1 MHLLERYSLSTGL
14 KIENPEI
21 NAQFYPVVSDKYVV
35 FHTSAK
41 DNLRDY
47 DYWNEVKLMLQ
58 PLFKKHGITTVQIGL
73 EKDPTINCDID
84 LRGQT
89 TINQMAYVIRRCD
102 YFIGVDSFPAHLAG
116 HYNKKMLSVYANSYV
131 ACVRPYWGNPENQKL
146 IETHRPNGEKPSF
159 SFEENPKTINRLKPD
174 EISKEFCDLVDPE
187 FKAQIPSV
195 SYIGPKYTIEQ
206 FEIVPDFPY
215 QIKHPN
221 LFIRMDMLHN
231 EDNLA
236 QSLEA
241 SPASII
247 TNKPI
252 DKELLNSSRIKLINY
267 VADEFDENFVNNIRE
282 RGIDMHLICTNK
294 INLKQQ
300 RVKFFDYKVIPYDEE
315 SKLSES
321 KEKISEE
328 VIKNSRIAS
337 RKKVFKNNQ
346 QYNSHYE
353 SNSFENIDDIFL
365 DLDWIM
371 LYNIC
376 K

>member
-1 MHLLERYSLSTGL
+1 
-14 KIENPEI
+14 
-21 NAQFYPVVSDKYVV
+21 
-35 FHTSAK
+35 
-41 DNLRDY
+41 
-47 DYWNEVKLMLQ
+47 
-58 PLFKKHGITTVQIGL
+58 
-73 EKDPTINCDID
+73 
-84 LRGQT
+84 
-89 TINQMAYVIRRCD
+89 
-102 YFIGVDSFPAHLAG
+102 
-116 HYNKKMLSVYANSYV
+116 
-131 ACVRPYWGNPENQKL
+131 
-146 IETHRPNGEKPSF
+146 
-159 SFEENPKTINRLKPD
+159 
-174 EISKEFCDLVDPE
+174 
-187 FKAQIPSV
+187 
-195 SYIGPKYTIEQ
+195 
-206 FEIVPDFPY
+206 
-215 QIKHPN
+215 
-221 LFIRMDMLHN
+221 MDMLHN

-321 KEKISEE
+321 KEKISED

>member
-1 MHLLERYSLSTGL
+1 
-14 KIENPEI
+14 
-21 NAQFYPVVSDKYVV
+21 
-35 FHTSAK
+35 
-41 DNLRDY
+41 
-47 DYWNEVKLMLQ
+47 MLQ
-58 PLFKKHGITTVQIGL
+58 PLFEKHGITTVQIGL

-89 TINQMAYVIRRCD
+89 TINQMAYVIKRCD

-187 FKAQIPSV
+187 FKSQIPSV

-315 SKLSES
+315 SKISDS
-321 KEKISEE
+321 KEKISEDI
-328 VIKNSRIAS
+328 IKNSRIAS